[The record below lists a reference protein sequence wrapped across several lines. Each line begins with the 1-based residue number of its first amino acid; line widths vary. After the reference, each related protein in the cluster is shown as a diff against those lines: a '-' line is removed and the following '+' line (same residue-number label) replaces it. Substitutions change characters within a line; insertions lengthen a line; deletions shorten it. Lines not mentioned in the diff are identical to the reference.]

1 MVCGMGFEFADDGA
15 VDGRDGSD
23 HGGWGIVDLVLTV
36 VLVGVGERRCCG
48 RGIAD
53 GIGGVKE

>member
-1 MVCGMGFEFADDGA
+1 MGFEFADDGA